1 MNKTFPWSMM
11 AFQHQRKRIPVKF
24 AVLALM
30 LGVIMASSNA
40 VASAHLSGD
49 IVRTWNEVTLQTGR
63 DTSANDAINARNVAM
78 VNIAIYD
85 AVNGIP
91 SKVARHHALVSA
103 SGAPQGGHPVA
114 AAAAA
119 AHAVL
124 VGLYPA
130 RAAMYN
136 QQLATDIAAIRPGD
150 GNIAAGQ
157 QWGASVGKAV
167 WDSRAA
173 DRALAAESLPAG
185 TLPGQFPNNWS
196 GTEVRHWAAFGTA
209 DPRVYAYPPHITP
222 PPAVTS
228 FDYASEYAQV
238 QLIGNAALVDPA
250 KRATFDFW
258 ANGGGTSQPPGAG
271 VRIAHEVSISQ
282 GLNLAD
288 TARMYALLGMA
299 MADSIITTVTAK
311 RHYRVWRPNHAIHA
325 ADGNPLTAQD
335 TAWASRAG
343 STVLGGNPEFWSGHS
358 AFGAVVSKTLEG
370 FFCNDDIAYTIGS
383 DTSPGEFR
391 TYTTFTASGEESGLS
406 RVLGGIH
413 FERSG
418 NQQGLLAG
426 RAVAK
431 EVLKYKLLLRSVET
445 HRGWC
450 PL

>member
-1 MNKTFPWSMM
+1 MKNKIFLWNMM

-24 AVLALM
+24 AALVLT
-30 LGVIMASSNA
+30 LGVVMASSNA
-40 VASAHLSGD
+40 VATPLSGD

-63 DTSANDAINARNVAM
+63 DTKANDAINARNVAM

-91 SKVARHHALVSA
+91 AKVSRHHALVPP
-103 SGAPQGGHPVA
+103 SGVAKGGNPVA

-124 VGLYPA
+124 VKLYPD
-130 RAAMYN
+130 RAAIYD
-136 QQLATDIAAIRPGD
+136 QQLATDIAASKPGH

-157 QWGASVGKAV
+157 KWGASVGKAV

-209 DPRVYAYPPHITP
+209 DPRVYAFPPHITP
-222 PPAVTS
+222 PPAVGS
-228 FDYASEYAQV
+228 LDYAADYAHV

-250 KRATFDFW
+250 KKATYDFW
-258 ANGGGTSQPPGAG
+258 SNGGGTSQPPGMG
-271 VRIAHEVSISQ
+271 VRIAHQVSISQ

-288 TARMYALLGMA
+288 TARMHALLGMA

-311 RHYRVWRPNHAIHA
+311 REYRVWRPNHAIRA
-325 ADGNPLTAQD
+325 EDGNSLTSQD
-335 TAWASRAG
+335 TTWASRAG
-343 STVLGGNPEFWSGHS
+343 SVLTGGNPEFWSGHS
-358 AFGAVVSKTLEG
+358 AFGSVVSTALEG
-370 FFCNDDIAYTIGS
+370 FFCNDYITYTISS
-383 DTSPGEFR
+383 DTSPNESR
-391 TYTTFTASGEESGLS
+391 TYTTFTASGEESGRS

-413 FERSG
+413 FEASG
-418 NQQGLLAG
+418 NQQGLIAG
-426 RAVAK
+426 RAIAK
-431 EVLKYKLLLRSVET
+431 EVLSRMLLLKNGKT